1 MTTYSSNIVAVSCLM
16 LCISLHW
23 AFAFCCL
30 SVISLF
36 YWSFTSGSQGRSKR
50 SNSMILTWGTYLLC
64 VDPHLWAHIYLLRQ
78 INPPVFCVF
87 FFFQGFFFP
96 VHSLCE
102 LLAHLM
108 ITGKNSIADGREEE
122 FSLLCIWKPETLEEA
137 DILRTEIRGLRR
149 NIPRANISIWQESSP
164 QKDC

>member
-1 MTTYSSNIVAVSCLM
+1 M

-23 AFAFCCL
+23 AFASCCL

-36 YWSFTSGSQGRSKR
+36 YWSFSAGSQGRSKR
-50 SNSMILTWGTYLLC
+50 SNSMILTWGIYLLC

-78 INPPVFCVF
+78 INPPV

-122 FSLLCIWKPETLEEA
+122 FSLLCISKARDSRGRWHSQDRDKRFEKKHPKSKHINLIGVFSTERLLGLE
-137 DILRTEIRGLRR
+137 G
-149 NIPRANISIWQESSP
+149 
-164 QKDC
+164 